1 MRKYMTRSDL
11 LAVGA
16 THVVSVKNG
25 ETVGYVDKS
34 VLAEPGFY
42 FMVKGS
48 ADWRQVTARFFV
60 GDTRSRTGFMNVLS
74 QIRQGRSHLG
84 RALASNNIVY
94 DVLYVPAS
102 KMKPLTTGFG
112 KGQLKLAF
120 TRNHHSEFQTLSEMN
135 RLLNDNFKFILQSY

>member
-1 MRKYMTRSDL
+1 MRNYMTRADL
-11 LAVGA
+11 NAAGA
-16 THVVSVKNG
+16 TQVVSVKNG
-25 ETVGYVDKS
+25 ETIGYVDRD

-48 ADWRQVTARFFV
+48 AEWRQVAARFFV

-74 QIRQGRSHLG
+74 QIRQGRSQLG
-84 RALASNNIVY
+84 RTLSTNGNVY
-94 DVLYVPAS
+94 DVYYLPAS

-112 KGQLKLAF
+112 KGQLKMAF

>member
-1 MRKYMTRSDL
+1 MRNYMTRANL
-11 LAVGA
+11 IAAGA
-16 THVVSVKNG
+16 SHVVSVKNG
-25 ETVGYVDKS
+25 ETIGYVDRN

-48 ADWRQVTARFFV
+48 ADWRQVAARFFV

-74 QIRQGRSHLG
+74 QIRQGRSQLG
-84 RALASNNIVY
+84 RTLSTNGNVY
-94 DVLYVPAS
+94 DVFYLPAS

-112 KGQLKLAF
+112 KGQLKMAF